1 VSIIT
6 GITIFVS
13 GQHAQAAEMTQSSSD
28 FNEQSQQTEQV
39 EHKEDTTHLSYEL
52 NQEGDT
58 ASQSKTNQEN
68 QSDGNVQKK
77 SNQIQQDSTQ
87 TSPLND
93 QKQTSMEQQ
102 SKDNHVTPN
111 SRQDTYPKGQ
121 NQDDK
126 GKQQFKDNQHSQ
138 TEHQPN
144 TQNQNN
150 DQDASDKK
158 QHPSDQTQASSSKG
172 TQPKQSQSIEDRDKT
187 VKQPS
192 SKGTQPKQSQ
202 SIEDRDKTVKQPSSK
217 VHKIGNTKTDKTVKT
232 NQKKQTSL
240 TSPRVVK
247 SKQTK
252 HINQLTAQA
261 QYKNQY
267 PVVFVHGFVGLVGE
281 DAFSMYP
288 NYWGGTKYN
297 VKQELTKLGYRV
309 HEANVGA
316 FSSNYDRAV
325 ELYYYIKGGRVDYG
339 AAHAAK
345 YGHKRYGRT
354 YEGIMPDWE
363 PGKKIHLV
371 GHSMGGQTI
380 RLMEH
385 FLRNGNQEEIDYQ
398 RQYGG
403 TVSDLFKGG
412 QDNMVSTITTL
423 GTPHN
428 GTPAA
433 DKLGSTKFIKD
444 TINRIGKIG
453 GTKALDLELGFSQ
466 WGFKQQPNES
476 YAEYAKRIANSKVWE
491 TEDQAV
497 NDLTTAGA
505 EKLNQM
511 TTLNPNIVYTSYT
524 GAATH
529 TGPLGNEVPNI
540 RQFPLFDLT
549 SRVIGGDDNKNVRV
563 NDGIVPVSSSL
574 HPSDE
579 AFKKV
584 GMMNLATDKGIWQV
598 RPVQYDWDH
607 LDLVGLDTTDYKR
620 TGEELGQFYMSM
632 INNMLKV
639 EELDGITRK

>member
-1 VSIIT
+1 MGVVSIIT

-28 FNEQSQQTEQV
+28 SNEQSQQTEQV
-39 EHKEDTTHLSYEL
+39 EHKEDTTHLSNEL
-52 NQEGDT
+52 NQEGET
-58 ASQSKTNQEN
+58 ASQSKTSQEN

-138 TEHQPN
+138 TGHQPN

-150 DQDASDKK
+150 DQDSSDKK
-158 QHPSDQTQASSSKG
+158 QHPSDQTQDS
-172 TQPKQSQSIEDRDKT
+172 
-187 VKQPS
+187 S

-363 PGKKIHLV
+363 PGKKIHFV

-476 YAEYAKRIANSKVWE
+476 YAEYAKRIANSKVW
-491 TEDQAV
+491 
-497 NDLTTAGA
+497 
-505 EKLNQM
+505 
-511 TTLNPNIVYTSYT
+511 
-524 GAATH
+524 
-529 TGPLGNEVPNI
+529 
-540 RQFPLFDLT
+540 
-549 SRVIGGDDNKNVRV
+549 
-563 NDGIVPVSSSL
+563 
-574 HPSDE
+574 
-579 AFKKV
+579 
-584 GMMNLATDKGIWQV
+584 
-598 RPVQYDWDH
+598 
-607 LDLVGLDTTDYKR
+607 
-620 TGEELGQFYMSM
+620 
-632 INNMLKV
+632 
-639 EELDGITRK
+639 

>member
-1 VSIIT
+1 MKNNNETRRFSIRKYTVGVVSIIT

-138 TEHQPN
+138 TGHQPN

-150 DQDASDKK
+150 DQDSSDKK
-158 QHPSDQTQASSSKG
+158 QHPSDQTQDS
-172 TQPKQSQSIEDRDKT
+172 
-187 VKQPS
+187 S

-288 NYWGGTKYN
+288 NYWGGIKYN

-505 EKLNQM
+505 EKLNHQM

>member
-1 VSIIT
+1 
-6 GITIFVS
+6 
-13 GQHAQAAEMTQSSSD
+13 M
-28 FNEQSQQTEQV
+28 
-39 EHKEDTTHLSYEL
+39 
-52 NQEGDT
+52 
-58 ASQSKTNQEN
+58 
-68 QSDGNVQKK
+68 
-77 SNQIQQDSTQ
+77 
-87 TSPLND
+87 
-93 QKQTSMEQQ
+93 
-102 SKDNHVTPN
+102 
-111 SRQDTYPKGQ
+111 
-121 NQDDK
+121 
-126 GKQQFKDNQHSQ
+126 
-138 TEHQPN
+138 
-144 TQNQNN
+144 
-150 DQDASDKK
+150 
-158 QHPSDQTQASSSKG
+158 
-172 TQPKQSQSIEDRDKT
+172 
-187 VKQPS
+187 
-192 SKGTQPKQSQ
+192 
-202 SIEDRDKTVKQPSSK
+202 
-217 VHKIGNTKTDKTVKT
+217 
-232 NQKKQTSL
+232 
-240 TSPRVVK
+240 K

-281 DAFSMYP
+281 DSFSMYP

-579 AFKKV
+579 AFKKA